1 MAPRDWTMGKVHRLP
16 STDDAEREASAWFAR
31 MNADDVTADDRARF
45 EAWLDAN
52 AVNAKAYSEL
62 SATWQDLVKSG
73 PLVRAVYF
81 GQVMNAAASPPA
93 RRRRWAVAFVAAG
106 IGAMALGVTWNVYRQ
121 KEETRFQTAVG
132 EQAAVA
138 LPDGSSFDMN
148 TNSRVGVDYSAKT
161 RVIHLERGEAYFKV
175 AHDTQRP
182 FWVRAGD
189 YWVRAVGTAF
199 NVYLRPTGV
208 EVTVSEGTV
217 SVVNATE
224 NDSPP
229 TDASQTQSAAA
240 VTAGE
245 QADAHGRAKVIH
257 ELNSAQLNRLL
268 AWRKSSL
275 YFQDQPLGDVVNELM
290 RYTTLKI
297 ELGDEALRQVP
308 VGGTFQTSPEGAEA
322 LLTMLHDGFGA
333 TIRRDGEGAHVY
345 IEGPAKKGLDQSL
358 K

>member
-1 MAPRDWTMGKVHRLP
+1 MGKLHRLP
-16 STDDAEREASAWFAR
+16 HAEQTEREASAWFAR
-31 MNADDVTADDRARF
+31 LNADDVTAEDRARF
-45 EAWLDAN
+45 EAWRN
-52 AVNAKAYSEL
+52 AHPYHAKMYEEL
-62 SATWQDLVKSG
+62 CSTWQVIAKSG
-73 PLVRAVYF
+73 PLVRAVNF
-81 GQVMNAAASPPA
+81 GQSMNAASTRPDS
-93 RRRRWAVAFVAAG
+93 RRRWV
-106 IGAMALGVTWNVYRQ
+106 AMAAAASILLVVVVSWNLYKQ
-121 KEETRFQTAVG
+121 KEETRFQTAIG

-138 LPDGSSFDMN
+138 LPDGSSFDLN

-217 SVVNATE
+217 SVVNAAE
-224 NDSPP
+224 NDAPP
-229 TDASQTQSAAA
+229 TDPALTQSAAA

-275 YFQDQPLGDVVNELM
+275 YFQDQPLGDVINELM

-297 ELGDEALRQVP
+297 EVGDEALRQVP

-333 TIRRDGEGAHVY
+333 TIRRDGQGHVY
-345 IEGPAKKGLDQSL
+345 IEADA
-358 K
+358 

>member
-1 MAPRDWTMGKVHRLP
+1 MGKLHRLP
-16 STDDAEREASAWFAR
+16 RAEQTEREASAWFAR
-31 MNADDVTADDRARF
+31 LGADDTTAEDRAGF
-45 EAWLDAN
+45 EAWRN
-52 AVNAKAYSEL
+52 AHPYHAKVFDEM
-62 SATWQDLVKSG
+62 SATWQEIAKAA
-73 PLVRAVYF
+73 PLVRAVNF
-81 GQVMNAAASPPA
+81 GQSMNAAAQPA
-93 RRRRWAVAFVAAG
+93 TRRRFLFGAAAASIGMLVIGVA
-106 IGAMALGVTWNVYRQ
+106 WNLYRQ
-121 KEETRFQTAVG
+121 KEDTRFQTAVG
-132 EQAAVA
+132 EQAAIA
-138 LPDGSSFDMN
+138 LPDGSSFDLN
-148 TNSRVGVDYSAKT
+148 TNSRVGVDYSARS
-161 RVIHLERGEAYFKV
+161 RVIRLERGEAFFKV

-224 NDSPP
+224 QDTPP
-229 TDASQTQSAAA
+229 TDAAVQSAAA

-245 QADAHGRAKVIH
+245 QADAHGHAKVIH

-275 YFQDQPLGDVVNELM
+275 YFQDQPLGDVVTELM

-297 ELGDEALRQVP
+297 ELSDEALRQLP

-322 LLTMLHDGFGA
+322 LLTMLRDGFGA
-333 TIRRDGEGAHVY
+333 SIRRDGAGHVY
-345 IEGPAKKGLDQSL
+345 IEPPAK
-358 K
+358 

>member
-1 MAPRDWTMGKVHRLP
+1 MGKLHQLP
-16 STDDAEREASAWFAR
+16 RAEQTEREASAWFAR
-31 MNADDVTADDRARF
+31 LCADDVTAEDRARF
-45 EAWLDAN
+45 ELWRDAHPYH
-52 AVNAKAYSEL
+52 VKVFDEM
-62 SATWQDLVKSG
+62 SATWQEIAKSA
-73 PLVRAVYF
+73 PLVRAVNF
-81 GQVMNAAASPPA
+81 GQSMNAAAQPGT
-93 RRRRWAVAFVAAG
+93 RRRLLLGAAAASIGMLVIGVA
-106 IGAMALGVTWNVYRQ
+106 WNLYRQ

-132 EQAAVA
+132 EQAAIA
-138 LPDGSSFDMN
+138 LPDGSSFDLN
-148 TNSRVGVDYSAKT
+148 TNSRVGVDYSARS

-224 NDSPP
+224 WDTPP
-229 TDASQTQSAAA
+229 TDGAVAQSAAA

-257 ELNSAQLNRLL
+257 ELNSTQLNRLL

-297 ELGDEALRQVP
+297 ELSDEALRQLP

-322 LLTMLHDGFGA
+322 LLTMLRDGFGA
-333 TIRRDGEGAHVY
+333 SIRRDGQGHVY
-345 IEGPAKKGLDQSL
+345 IEPPGK
-358 K
+358 

>member
-1 MAPRDWTMGKVHRLP
+1 MGDVHRLP
-16 STDDAEREASAWFAR
+16 STDDAEREASAWVAR
-31 MNADDVTADDRARF
+31 MNADDVTADDRTRF
-45 EAWLDAN
+45 EAWLRAQ
-52 AVNAKAYSEL
+52 ACNAKAYAEV
-62 SATWQDLVKSG
+62 SATWQELVKSG

-81 GQVMNAAASPPA
+81 GQVMNAAAATPA
-93 RRRRWAVAFVAAG
+93 PRRRWAVAAVAAG
-106 IGAMALGVTWNVYRQ
+106 IGALVLGVTWNLYKQ
-121 KEETRFQTAVG
+121 KEETRFQTAIG
-132 EQAAVA
+132 EQAEVA
-138 LPDGSSFDMN
+138 LPDGSSFDLN
-148 TNSRVGVDYSAKT
+148 TDSRIWVDYSQRR
-161 RVIHLERGEAYFKV
+161 RVIRLERGEAFFKV

-199 NVYLRPTGV
+199 NVYLTPTGV

-217 SVVNATE
+217 NVVNATA

-229 TDASQTQSAAA
+229 SDAAITGSAAA

-245 QADAHGRAKVIH
+245 QADVHGRAEVIH
-257 ELNSAQLNRLL
+257 ELDSAQIGRLL

-297 ELGDEALRQVP
+297 EFDDDALRGLP

-322 LLTMLHDGFGA
+322 LLTMLQDGFGT
-333 TIRRDGEGAHVY
+333 TIRRDGQGHVH
-345 IEGPAKKGLDQSL
+345 IEGPAK
-358 K
+358 

>member
-1 MAPRDWTMGKVHRLP
+1 MGNLHWLPRPEQT
-16 STDDAEREASAWFAR
+16 EREASAWFAR
-31 MNADDVTADDRARF
+31 LGADDATADDRAAF
-45 EAWLDAN
+45 ERWRDAHPYH
-52 AVNAKAYSEL
+52 AKVFEEM
-62 SATWQDLVKSG
+62 SATWQQIAKSG
-73 PLVRAVYF
+73 SLVRAVNF
-81 GQVMNAAASPPA
+81 GQSMNAAAQPA
-93 RRRRWAVAFVAAG
+93 TRRRVLWGAAAAS
-106 IGAMALGVTWNVYRQ
+106 IGMLAIGFAWNLYRQ
-121 KEETRFQTAVG
+121 KEETRFQTAIG

-138 LPDGSSFDMN
+138 LPDGSSFDLN
-148 TNSRVGVDYSAKT
+148 TNSRVGVDYSTKS

-199 NVYLRPTGV
+199 NVYLRPSGV

-224 NDSPP
+224 RDTPP
-229 TDASQTQSAAA
+229 TDATLSAAA

-245 QADAHGRAKVIH
+245 QADTRGHAKVIH
-257 ELNSAQLNRLL
+257 ELNSTQINRLL

-297 ELGDEALRQVP
+297 ELSDEALRRLP

-322 LLTMLHDGFGA
+322 LLTMLRDGFGA
-333 TIRRDGEGAHVY
+333 TIRRDGQGHVY
-345 IEGPAKKGLDQSL
+345 IEPATK
-358 K
+358 